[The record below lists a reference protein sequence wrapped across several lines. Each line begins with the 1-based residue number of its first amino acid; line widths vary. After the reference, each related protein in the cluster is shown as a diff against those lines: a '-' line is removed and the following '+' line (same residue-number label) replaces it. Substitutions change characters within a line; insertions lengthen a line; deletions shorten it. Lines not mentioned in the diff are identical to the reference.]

1 MALEDLKEKIQSGF
15 KDQWDQFQETPIY
28 IQTKERYENLTP
40 LMQKLSLLGVGL
52 FLTYLIFSL
61 PFSYFGKSSEHIS
74 EFEESRQTIR
84 DLLKAAKES
93 QEIPDIAVPPPIDVL
108 KSQID
113 EQIQAARLLPEQ
125 VRGTE
130 ILTEKPALIPGNL
143 SQGVVQVSLAKLNLR
158 QVLDLGF
165 LFQSIS
171 PSVKMTDMVMDANA
185 QDPRYYDVLFK
196 LAVLA
201 VPSQIEAPAEPEPT
215 KKKGR

>member
-1 MALEDLKEKIQSGF
+1 MALEELKEKIQSSF
-15 KDQWDQFQETPIY
+15 KDQWDQFQETPLY
-28 IQTKERYENLTP
+28 IQTQERYQNLTP

-52 FLTYLIFSL
+52 ILTYLIFSL
-61 PFSYFGKSSEHIS
+61 PLSYFSQSSEHIS

-93 QEIPDIAVPPPIDVL
+93 QEIPDISIPPTIEAL
-108 KSQID
+108 KAQID

-125 VRGTE
+125 VRGSE
-130 ILTEKPALIPGNL
+130 IRTEKPTLIPGNL
-143 SQGVVQVSLAKLNLR
+143 SQGLVQVSLAKLNLR

-185 QDPRYYDVLFK
+185 QDPRYYDVLFR

-201 VPSQIEAPAEPEPT
+201 VPSQIEAPAEPDPT